1 MAFLKD
7 IFLVLCLSLVLFTAS
22 FANESEGFPGRA
34 KYPNVPY
41 ISLTDFHQGYMEA
54 KYLVVDARSPFEY
67 NVIQIKGA
75 VNVPVNS
82 DSFYKDINDLA
93 KTTDK
98 TIVFYCNGRRC
109 MKSFKAAV
117 KSKLSNILVYDAG
130 VFEWAQ
136 KYPEQS
142 VLMGESPLPV
152 DKLIPSSKLKE
163 HFIPLP
169 KFEALIP
176 QSILIDV
183 RDLKD
188 RRGNGLFLLAD
199 KSAPL
204 SRPEKLEKYVN
215 KAIAEDKILLAYDN
229 AGKQVRWLQYYLEK
243 KGVKKYYFMQG
254 GAKYYSYK

>member
-1 MAFLKD
+1 MVFLKD
-7 IFLVLCLSLVLFTAS
+7 IFLVLCFSLALSTAS
-22 FANESEGFPGRA
+22 FADEGFPGRA
-34 KYPNVPY
+34 KYPDVPY
-41 ISLTDFHQGYMEA
+41 ISLSDFYQGYMED
-54 KYLVVDARSPFEY
+54 KYLVVDVRSPFEY
-67 NVIQIKGA
+67 KVIQIKGA

-82 DSFYKDINDLA
+82 DGFYKDINELA
-93 KTTDK
+93 KSTDK

-136 KYPEQS
+136 QHPEQS

-152 DKLIPSSKLKE
+152 DKLIHGSKLKE
-163 HFIPLP
+163 HFIPLA
-169 KFEALIP
+169 KFEELIP

-183 RDLKD
+183 RDLKE

-204 SRPEKLEKYVN
+204 SRPDKLEKYVN

-254 GAKYYSYK
+254 GAKYYTYK

>member
-1 MAFLKD
+1 MVFLKD
-7 IFLVLCLSLVLFTAS
+7 IFLVLCFSLVLSTSS
-22 FANESEGFPGRA
+22 FADEGFPGRA
-34 KYPNVPY
+34 KYPDVPY
-41 ISLTDFHQGYMEA
+41 ISLSDFYQGYMED

-67 NVIQIKGA
+67 KVIQIKGA
-75 VNVPVNS
+75 FNVPVNS
-82 DSFYKDINDLA
+82 DSFYKDINELA

-136 KYPEQS
+136 QYPEQS

-163 HFIPLP
+163 HFIPLA
-169 KFEALIP
+169 KFEELIP

-243 KGVKKYYFMQG
+243 KGVNKYYFMQG
-254 GAKYYSYK
+254 GAKYYTYK